1 MRATKRLVP
10 KNEIRL
16 VVGGGEERVALV
28 WGVLYPQTG
37 WMHPLMIHAMRV
49 VFFSARKMI
58 NCYIK
63 MVLFFFENG
72 TENRG

>member
-1 MRATKRLVP
+1 
-10 KNEIRL
+10 
-16 VVGGGEERVALV
+16 
-28 WGVLYPQTG
+28 
-37 WMHPLMIHAMRV
+37 MIHAMRL